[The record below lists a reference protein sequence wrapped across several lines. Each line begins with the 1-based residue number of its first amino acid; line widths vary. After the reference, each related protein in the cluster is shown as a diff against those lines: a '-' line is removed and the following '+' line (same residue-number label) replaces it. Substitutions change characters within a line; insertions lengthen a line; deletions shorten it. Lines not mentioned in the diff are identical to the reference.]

1 MNRILTSL
9 WRKIY
14 KKQRVGENEEI
25 NEYFNLAQE
34 PERTDVINWWKTHE
48 NSFLCLSNFA
58 FDILCI
64 PATSV
69 PSERIFSKA
78 GDLITKKRNK
88 LSENSIR
95 SVMCLSSFNSYF
107 ETEKY

>member
-1 MNRILTSL
+1 MRYSKPKTNENNNEQDSDSSL

-14 KKQRVGENEEI
+14 KKRRVGENEEI

-34 PERTDVINWWKTHE
+34 PERTGLINWWKTHE

-69 PSERIFSKA
+69 PSE
-78 GDLITKKRNK
+78 
-88 LSENSIR
+88 
-95 SVMCLSSFNSYF
+95 
-107 ETEKY
+107 